1 MSTQHWIA
9 MMIATSLGAG
19 ATSTAAAQEQA
30 RVLSAIPVTQQ
41 VSTPQQYCTDE
52 VVPTQPRTT
61 GTGAVLGAI
70 IGGVAGNALGGGR
83 PSHHH
88 GRHGGYYSGP
98 SRGATTAIGAIAG
111 GLIGHQVE
119 NANGGTSM
127 QTVRRCTTQSGY
139 ESQVIG
145 YDVTYEYAGKRYT
158 TRTDYDPGSWIP
170 VNVQPQ
176 AGYNHGNYSNDGAS
190 PRFMGAHGEYRPAP
204 YSVTSHGTVIMD
216 TPDSYYQPSTAD
228 PYWR

>member
-9 MMIATSLGAG
+9 MAIAASFGAG
-19 ATSTAAAQEQA
+19 TAGTAAAQEQA

-52 VVPTQPRTT
+52 VVQAQPRTT

-70 IGGVAGNALGGGR
+70 IGGVAGNALGSGR
-83 PSHHH
+83 PSYH

-119 NANGGTSM
+119 NANRGTSM
-127 QTVRRCTTQSGY
+127 QTMRRCTTQSGY

-158 TRTDYDPGSWIP
+158 TRTDYDPGSWIT
-170 VNVQPQ
+170 VHAQPQ
-176 AGYNHGNYSNDGAS
+176 VGYSHSNDS
-190 PRFMGAHGEYRPAP
+190 TPPRFVGIHGEYRPAP
-204 YSVTSHGTVIMD
+204 YSVTSHGTVIMNA
-216 TPDSYYQPSTAD
+216 PDSYSRPAAPD

>member
-9 MMIATSLGAG
+9 TAIAASLGAG
-19 ATSTAAAQEQA
+19 ATGTAAAQEQA
-30 RVLSAIPVTQQ
+30 RVLAAIPVTQQ
-41 VSTPQQYCTDE
+41 VSAPQQYCSDD
-52 VVPTQPRTT
+52 VVQAQPRTT

-83 PSHHH
+83 HHYH
-88 GRHGGYYSGP
+88 GRHGGYYGGP
-98 SRGATTAIGAIAG
+98 SRGTTTAIGAIAG

-119 NANGGTSM
+119 NANSGTSM

-158 TRTDYDPGSWIP
+158 TRLDYDPGPWMT
-170 VNVQPQ
+170 VDVQPQ
-176 AGYNHGNYSNDGAS
+176 TSYYGQDAAPS
-190 PRFMGAHGEYRPAP
+190 RFVGAHGEYRPAP
-204 YSVTSHGTVIMD
+204 YSVTNYGNGVEDASG
-216 TPDSYYQPSTAD
+216 SYYRSAPD